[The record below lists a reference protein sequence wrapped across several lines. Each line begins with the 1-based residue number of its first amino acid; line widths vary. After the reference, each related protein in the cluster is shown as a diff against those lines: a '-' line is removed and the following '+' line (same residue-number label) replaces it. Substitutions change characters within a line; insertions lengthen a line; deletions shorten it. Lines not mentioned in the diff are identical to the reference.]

1 MTKKNNIAHSVTF
14 YESIKSNFF
23 VILIF
28 VFCFS
33 IFLASSAAARDA
45 ASVLADADSCRR
57 SLYESPKKMKYRSNW
72 EKCMR
77 LYEGLAK
84 KYPDSDQAA
93 WAFYQTG
100 RMYKDMFKI
109 SKKASDL
116 DQALK
121 YFRLLS
127 DHHKNH
133 RLADDGL
140 FWSGEILRI
149 HKNAPEEAYAC
160 YLEILHDHPEA
171 DMVRKARERIEGMG
185 KKVVEPA
192 ATGTRTPPAA
202 YPSSPEA
209 GRLLERADSCL
220 DDLLGSTQK
229 KKFRH
234 NWGKC
239 IELYE
244 KTVDSSAESD
254 EAVRARFAL
263 GRLYAEMYKVSR
275 RIGDLDEAIRW
286 YREVVERFRGH
297 PIAEEAQ
304 FEIATLVNRYR
315 DSPTQAYVEFLK
327 VEILFPSG
335 SKRAEAREMLE
346 QLGVALGNAETASAT
361 PAGAGGDTAGPSSV
375 EGIRHWST
383 PNYTRVVVDLDKP
396 VRYRHNLLKADA
408 VHKKP
413 TRIYIDLEQAVV
425 PKDIDSAV
433 PIKDGLL
440 QRARAGQFRPEVVR
454 VVLDSER
461 VGEYNVFHLHDPFR
475 IVVDVRRSAK
485 AEALARAPG
494 RAVRKGVRK
503 AEGPEKGV
511 SLARQLGLSVKR
523 VVLDPGHGGKDP
535 GCNLPGGVY
544 EKDLVLDVAKVL
556 AQKIR
561 AKFGWEVFLTRDCD
575 KFLPLERRTA
585 IANMHKADLFISIH
599 INAHK
604 DSRVHGIETYFLNM
618 ATDENAVMVAARENA
633 TSEKNLSDL
642 QTILN
647 ELMMNTKIE
656 ESSRLAHSVHRG
668 LVGHIGSKFK
678 NVRNLGV
685 KQAPFYVLIGAEMP
699 AVLLELGF
707 LTNGTEKKR
716 LLDTS
721 YRRNL
726 ADGISIGLKRYVDSM
741 EQLLGAWKPA
751 GSPS

>member
-1 MTKKNNIAHSVTF
+1 MHYKFK
-14 YESIKSNFF
+14 FF
-23 VILIF
+23 VIVILF
-28 VFCFS
+28 FCFS
-33 IFLASSAAARDA
+33 ILSASSSAARDA
-45 ASVLADADSCRR
+45 GSMLADADSCRR
-57 SLYESPKKMKYRSNW
+57 SLYQSSQKMKYRHHW
-72 EKCMR
+72 EKCIR
-77 LYEGLAK
+77 RYEALIK
-84 KYPDSDQAA
+84 NYPDTDQAA
-93 WAFYQTG
+93 WALYQTG
-100 RMYKDMFKI
+100 RMYKDMFEI
-109 SKKASDL
+109 SQMNSDL

-121 YFRLLS
+121 VFRLLS
-127 DHHKNH
+127 DRHGNH

-140 FWSGEILRI
+140 FWSGEILRTY
-149 HKNAPEEAYAC
+149 KNAPEEAYGC
-160 YLEILHDHPEA
+160 YLEIIQDHPKA
-171 DMVRKARERIEGMG
+171 DMVQKARARIKGMG
-185 KKVVEPA
+185 KKIVGPA
-192 ATGTRTPPAA
+192 SSEGRRPSAA

-209 GRLLERADSCL
+209 ARLLERANLCL
-220 DDLLGSTQK
+220 DQLLTSTRK
-229 KKFRH
+229 KNYRH
-234 NWGKC
+234 NWRKC

-244 KTVDSSAESD
+244 KGVNVSPESD

-263 GRLYAEMYKVSR
+263 GGLYAEMYKVSR

-286 YREVVERFRGH
+286 YREVVEGFRGH

-304 FEIATLVNRYR
+304 FEIAMLVNRYR

-335 SKRAEAREMLE
+335 TKRAEAREMLDG
-346 QLGVALGNAETASAT
+346 LAVAFSNADTAPAT
-361 PAGAGGDTAGPSSV
+361 PAGAGGETPRTASV

-383 PNYTRVVVDLDKP
+383 PNYTRVVVDLDGP
-396 VRYRHNLLKADA
+396 VRYRHNLLEADA
-408 VHKKP
+408 AHKKP
-413 TRIYIDLEQAVV
+413 NRIYIDLEQAVV

-440 QRARAGQFRPEVVR
+440 QRARAGQFRPEIVR
-454 VVLDSER
+454 VVLDSEL

-485 AEALARAPG
+485 AEPPVRAPS
-494 RAVRKGVRK
+494 RPVRKGVRK
-503 AEGPEKGV
+503 AEAPEKDV

-535 GCNLPGGVY
+535 GCNLSGGVY

-561 AKFGWEVFLTRDCD
+561 ATLGWEVFLTRDCD

-656 ESSRLAHSVHRG
+656 ESSRLAHSVHKG
-668 LVGHIGSKFK
+668 LVGHIGSKFQ

-707 LTNGTEKKR
+707 LTNGIEKKR
-716 LLDTS
+716 LLNKS

-741 EQLLGAWKPA
+741 EQLFGAWKPA

>member
-1 MTKKNNIAHSVTF
+1 MFYQFKFILFVVLFSLFCLSVPL
-14 YESIKSNFF
+14 ECRA
-23 VILIF
+23 V
-28 VFCFS
+28 
-33 IFLASSAAARDA
+33 AQDA
-45 ASVLADADSCRR
+45 GSMLADADSCRR
-57 SLYESPKKMKYRSNW
+57 SLYQSSKKMKYRDNW
-72 EKCMR
+72 EECIR
-77 LYEGLAK
+77 GYEGLIK

-93 WAFYQTG
+93 WALYQTG
-100 RMYKDMFKI
+100 RMYKDIYKI
-109 SKKASDL
+109 SQINSDL

-121 YFRLLS
+121 FFRLLS
-127 DHHKNH
+127 ARHKNH

-140 FWSGEILRI
+140 FWAGEILRTY
-149 HKNAPEEAYAC
+149 KNAPEEAYGC
-160 YLEILHDHPEA
+160 YLEIIHDHPEA
-171 DMVRKARERIEGMG
+171 DMTRKARARIKDMG
-185 KKVVEPA
+185 KKIVEPDA
-192 ATGTRTPPAA
+192 SSEKRKSSEV
-202 YPSSPEA
+202 YPSSREA
-209 GRLLERADSCL
+209 LSLLERADLCL
-220 DDLLGSTQK
+220 DEILKSSKK

-234 NWGKC
+234 NWNRC
-239 IELYE
+239 IEIYE
-244 KTVDSSAESD
+244 KIVKSFPNSD
-254 EAVRARFAL
+254 EGVEARFAL

-286 YREVVERFRGH
+286 YREVVERFRSH
-297 PIAEEAQ
+297 PIAEDAQ
-304 FEIATLVNRYR
+304 FEIAMLVNRYR

-327 VEILFPSG
+327 VEIMFPSG
-335 SKRAEAREMLE
+335 AKREEARGMLDR
-346 QLGVALGNAETASAT
+346 LAAALGNADTASAT
-361 PAGAGGDTAGPSSV
+361 PAGSVGDTSRTASV
-375 EGIRHWST
+375 KGIRHWST
-383 PNYTRVVVDLDKP
+383 PNYTRVVVDLDSP
-396 VRYRHNLLKADA
+396 VRYRHNLLEADA
-408 VHKKP
+408 AHKKP

-440 QRARAGQFRPEVVR
+440 QRARAGQYKPEIVR
-454 VVLDSER
+454 VVLDSEL
-461 VGEYNVFHLHDPFR
+461 VGEYKVFHLHDPFR

-485 AEALARAPG
+485 ADVAVKPPSRP
-494 RAVRKGVRK
+494 VRKGVRK
-503 AEGPEKGV
+503 AEAPEKSV

-535 GCNLPGGVY
+535 GCNLPGGIY
-544 EKDLVLDVAKVL
+544 EKDIVLDVAKVL
-556 AQKIR
+556 AEKIR

-585 IANMHKADLFISIH
+585 IANMHKADLFISLH

-656 ESSRLAHSVHRG
+656 ESSKLAHSVQTGVVKH
-668 LVGHIGSKFK
+668 VGSKFK
-678 NVRNLGV
+678 NIKNLGV

-707 LTNGTEKKR
+707 LTNGIEKKR
-716 LLDTS
+716 LLS
-721 YRRNL
+721 KPYRRNL
-726 ADGISIGLKRYVDSM
+726 ADGISIGLKSYVESI
-741 EQLLGAWKPA
+741 EQLFGAWKPA